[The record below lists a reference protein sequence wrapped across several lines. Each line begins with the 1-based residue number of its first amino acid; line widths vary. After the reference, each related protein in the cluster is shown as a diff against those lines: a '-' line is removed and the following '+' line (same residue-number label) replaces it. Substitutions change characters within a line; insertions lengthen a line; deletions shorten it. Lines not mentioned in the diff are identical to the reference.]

1 MSSTILIVAH
11 LHGSRTCPIFGSS
24 APHDPCGPDTAR
36 SHHRIKKFGGTSVE
50 DITKIK
56 AIAQSIIQSKEAG
69 NDIVVVVS
77 AMGHSTDHLNK
88 LAESISKNPNSR
100 ELDMLLSTGEQ
111 VTMALL
117 SMSLNE
123 YGIPAISLTGSQVG
137 IVTESIHGKARILDI
152 KTERIQNYI
161 NQGYVVVVAGFQ
173 GSTLSHTGSMEITTL
188 GRGGSDTSAVALST
202 ALGAETC
209 EIYTDVPGVLTTDPR
224 IVPNAKL
231 LDIIS
236 CEEMLEL
243 ASVGASVLHPRA
255 VEIARNYGIKLY
267 VKSSQTLS
275 NGTLLHSKIKPLALK
290 RGGLELTKTVNSLEV
305 LEKQTVFSISK
316 LPDRPGIAA
325 QIFETLSEAN
335 INVDLIIQATHDG
348 KSNDIA
354 FTVNDFELTKTI
366 DQCKLI
372 TNQLGGEYDFKKNMT
387 KLSIQGAGIM
397 GRPSVSADLFDTL
410 SQANINV
417 RLIAT
422 SEIKVSCVIDIDNI
436 PKAIRFVSE
445 KFKLSDKQIFIN
457 PVIERED
464 QPEVRGIALDKN
476 QVQVSIRNLPDKP
489 GVAASICLALAENN
503 LIFDTIVQSERLT
516 SLKTK
521 DISFTMSKQDRER
534 ANTIFHSLTK
544 KLAGSF
550 IEDGPAIAKVST
562 VGAGMAFKVGTAGKI
577 FRALAN
583 KNINIEMIATSEIRT
598 SCIVLEK
605 DCDQAVNAI
614 HSYFQLDK

>member
-1 MSSTILIVAH
+1 MAL
-11 LHGSRTCPIFGSS
+11 L
-24 APHDPCGPDTAR
+24 
-36 SHHRIKKFGGTSVE
+36 IKKFGGTSVE

-224 IVPNAKL
+224 IVPSAKL

-290 RGGLELTKTVNSLEV
+290 RGGLELTKTVNNLEV

-325 QIFETLSEAN
+325 QIFETLSEAS

-372 TNQLGGEYDFKKNMT
+372 TNQLGGEYDFKTNMT

-422 SEIKVSCVIDIDNI
+422 SEIKVSCVINIDNI

-457 PVIERED
+457 PIIERED

-489 GVAASICLALAENN
+489 GVAASICLALAESN

-516 SLKTK
+516 SFKTK

-534 ANTIFHSLTK
+534 ANTIFQSLTK

-605 DCDQAVNAI
+605 DCNQAVNAI
-614 HSYFQLDK
+614 HSYFELDK

>member
-1 MSSTILIVAH
+1 MAL
-11 LHGSRTCPIFGSS
+11 L
-24 APHDPCGPDTAR
+24 
-36 SHHRIKKFGGTSVE
+36 IKKFGGTSVG
-50 DITKIK
+50 DIHKIQS
-56 AIAQSIIQSKEAG
+56 IAQSICESKEAG
-69 NDIVVVVS
+69 NDVVAVVS
-77 AMGHSTDHLNK
+77 AMGSSTDNLTN
-88 LAESISKNPNSR
+88 LAESISKNPNRR
-100 ELDMLLSTGEQ
+100 ELDMLLATGEQ
-111 VTMALL
+111 VTISLL
-117 SMSLNE
+117 AMSLNE
-123 YGIPAISLTGSQVG
+123 YGIPAISMTGSQVG
-137 IVTESIHGKARILDI
+137 ITTESIHGKARILDI
-152 KTERIQNYI
+152 KTDRIQSYI

-173 GSTLSHTGSMEITTL
+173 GSTLSHTGLMEITTL
-188 GRGGSDTSAVALST
+188 GRGGSDTSAVALTT

-231 LDIIS
+231 LQEIS

-267 VKSSQTLS
+267 VKSSQDKS
-275 NGTLLHSKIKPLALK
+275 SGTLLHSQITPLKLK
-290 RGGLELTKTVNSLEV
+290 RGSLELTKTVNSLEV
-305 LEKQTVFSISK
+305 LENQAVFSISE

-325 QIFETLSEAN
+325 QIFEKLSEAS

-348 KSNDIA
+348 DCNEIT
-354 FTVNDFELTKTI
+354 FTVGEFQLPKTI
-366 DQCKLI
+366 EQCELI
-372 TNQLGGEYDFKKNMT
+372 INQLGGKYNFKPKMT

-422 SEIKVSCVIDIDNI
+422 SEIKVSCVIEVNNL
-436 PKAIRFVSE
+436 PKAIRFVAE
-445 KFKLSDKQIFIN
+445 KFKLSDSQILVN
-457 PVIERED
+457 PKYERQN
-464 QPEVRGIALDKN
+464 QPEVRGIALDRN
-476 QVQVSIRNLPDKP
+476 QVQVSLRKLPDKP

-503 LIFDTIVQSERLT
+503 LIFDTIVQSERISDLRN
-516 SLKTK
+516 K
-521 DISFTMSKQDRER
+521 DISFTMNKQDRKKAES
-534 ANTIFHSLTK
+534 IFNFLIK
-544 KLAGSF
+544 KLPGSF

-562 VGAGMAFKVGTAGKI
+562 VGAGMVSRVGTAGKI

-605 DCDQAVNAI
+605 DCEKAVNAI
-614 HSYFQLDK
+614 HNYFELEK

>member
-1 MSSTILIVAH
+1 MAL
-11 LHGSRTCPIFGSS
+11 L
-24 APHDPCGPDTAR
+24 
-36 SHHRIKKFGGTSVE
+36 IKKFGGTSVE

-516 SLKTK
+516 SSKTK

>member
-1 MSSTILIVAH
+1 MAL
-11 LHGSRTCPIFGSS
+11 L
-24 APHDPCGPDTAR
+24 
-36 SHHRIKKFGGTSVE
+36 IKKFGGTSVE

-275 NGTLLHSKIKPLALK
+275 HGTLLHSKIKPLALK

-457 PVIERED
+457 PLIERED

>member
-1 MSSTILIVAH
+1 MAL
-11 LHGSRTCPIFGSS
+11 L
-24 APHDPCGPDTAR
+24 
-36 SHHRIKKFGGTSVE
+36 IKKFGGTSVE

-422 SEIKVSCVIDIDNI
+422 SEIKVSCVIDVDNI

>member
-1 MSSTILIVAH
+1 MAL
-11 LHGSRTCPIFGSS
+11 L
-24 APHDPCGPDTAR
+24 
-36 SHHRIKKFGGTSVE
+36 IKKFGGTSVE

-267 VKSSQTLS
+267 VK
-275 NGTLLHSKIKPLALK
+275 PLALK

-305 LEKQTVFSISK
+305 LETQTVFSISK

-516 SLKTK
+516 SFKTK
-521 DISFTMSKQDRER
+521 DISFTMNKQDRER

>member
-1 MSSTILIVAH
+1 MAL
-11 LHGSRTCPIFGSS
+11 L
-24 APHDPCGPDTAR
+24 
-36 SHHRIKKFGGTSVE
+36 IKKFGGTSVG

-56 AIAQSIIQSKEAG
+56 AIAQSIVQSKEDG

-77 AMGHSTDHLNK
+77 AMGNSTDQLNK

-161 NQGYVVVVAGFQ
+161 AQGYVIVIAGFQ

-224 IVPNAKL
+224 VVPNAKL

-267 VKSSQTLS
+267 VKSSQSLS
-275 NGTLLHSKIKPLALK
+275 SGTLLHSKIKPLALK

-305 LEKQTVFSISK
+305 LENQTVFSISN

-325 QIFETLSEAN
+325 QIFETLSKAS

-354 FTVNDFELTKTI
+354 FTVNEFELTNTI

-372 TNQLGGEYDFKKNMT
+372 TNQLGGEYNFKTNMT

-436 PKAIRFVSE
+436 PKAIRFVGE
-445 KFKLSDKQIFIN
+445 KFKLTDKQIFIN

-489 GVAASICLALAENN
+489 GVAASICLALAESN
-503 LIFDTIVQSERLT
+503 LIFDTIVQSERFT
-516 SLKTK
+516 SFKTK
-521 DISFTMSKQDRER
+521 DISFTMNKQDRER
-534 ANTIFHSLTK
+534 ANKIFNSLTK
-544 KLAGSF
+544 KLPGSF

-598 SCIVLEK
+598 SCIVLER

-614 HSYFQLDK
+614 HSYFELDK

>member
-1 MSSTILIVAH
+1 MAL
-11 LHGSRTCPIFGSS
+11 L
-24 APHDPCGPDTAR
+24 
-36 SHHRIKKFGGTSVE
+36 IKKFGGTSLG
-50 DITKIK
+50 DIKKIQ
-56 AIAQSIIQSKEAG
+56 AIARSICESKEAG

-77 AMGHSTDHLNK
+77 AMGNTTNNLND
-88 LAESISKNPNSR
+88 LAQSISKNPNSR

-111 VTMALL
+111 VSIALL
-117 SMSLNE
+117 AMSLNE
-123 YGIPAISLTGSQVG
+123 LGIPAISMTGSQVG
-137 IVTESIHGKARILDI
+137 ITTESIHGKARILDI

-161 NQGYVVVVAGFQ
+161 DQGYVVVVAGFQ
-173 GSTLSHTGSMEITTL
+173 GTTLSHTGSMEITTL

-202 ALGAETC
+202 AMGAETC

-231 LDIIS
+231 LNEIS

-255 VEIARNYGIKLY
+255 VEIARNYGIKLF
-267 VKSSQTLS
+267 VKSSQS
-275 NGTLLHSKIKPLALK
+275 ESSGTLLHSQIKPLPIK
-290 RGGLELTKTVNSLEV
+290 RGSLELTKTVNSLEI
-305 LEKQTVFSISK
+305 LENQAVFSISS

-325 QIFETLSEAN
+325 QIFETLSDAK

-348 KSNDIA
+348 NSNDIT
-354 FTVNDFELTKTI
+354 FTVNEFDLTKTI
-366 DQCKLI
+366 EQCELI
-372 TNQLGGEYDFKKNMT
+372 TSQLGGEYNFKAKMT

-422 SEIKVSCVIDIDNI
+422 SEIKVSCVIELNNI
-436 PKAIRFVSE
+436 PKAIRFVGE
-445 KFKLSDKQIFIN
+445 KFKLSDSQIYVN
-457 PVIERED
+457 PLYKRQD

-476 QVQVSIRNLPDKP
+476 QVQVSFRNLPDKP

-503 LIFDTIVQSERLT
+503 LIFDTIVQSERMT

-521 DISFTMSKQDRER
+521 DISFTMNKQDRQK
-534 ANTIFHSLTK
+534 ANAIFDFLTR
-544 KLAGSF
+544 KLPGSF
-550 IEDGPAIAKVST
+550 IEDGPAIAKVSA
-562 VGAGMAFKVGTAGKI
+562 VGTGMAFKVGTAGKI
-577 FRALAN
+577 FRALAKN
-583 KNINIEMIATSEIRT
+583 NINIEMIATSEIRT

-605 DCDQAVNAI
+605 DCDKAVNAI
-614 HSYFQLDK
+614 HNHFELEK

>member
-1 MSSTILIVAH
+1 MAL
-11 LHGSRTCPIFGSS
+11 L
-24 APHDPCGPDTAR
+24 
-36 SHHRIKKFGGTSVE
+36 IKKFGGTSVG
-50 DITKIK
+50 DIKKIQ
-56 AIAQSIIQSKEAG
+56 AIAQSICQSKESG

-77 AMGHSTDHLNK
+77 AMGKSTDKLNK

-111 VTMALL
+111 VTISLL

-123 YGIPAISLTGSQVG
+123 YGIPAISMTGSQVG
-137 IVTESIHGKARILDI
+137 IITESIHGKARILDI
-152 KTERIQNYI
+152 KTERIQSYI
-161 NQGYVVVVAGFQ
+161 DQGYVVVVAGFQ

-231 LDIIS
+231 LDNIS

-255 VEIARNYGIKLY
+255 VEIARNYGIRLY
-267 VKSSQTLS
+267 VKSSLSYS
-275 NGTLLHSKIKPLALK
+275 NGTLLHSQINPLPLK
-290 RGGLELTKTVNSLEV
+290 RGRLELTKTVNSLEV
-305 LEKQTVFSISK
+305 LENQAVFSISN

-325 QIFETLSEAN
+325 QIFESLSEAC

-348 KSNDIA
+348 NSNDIT
-354 FTVNDFELTKTI
+354 FTVNEFELTKTI
-366 DQCKLI
+366 EQCKLI
-372 TNQLGGEYDFKKNMT
+372 TTQLGGEYNFKTKMT

-397 GRPSVSADLFDTL
+397 GRPSISADLFDTL

-422 SEIKVSCVIDIDNI
+422 SEIKVSCVVDINNI
-436 PKAIRFVSE
+436 PKAIRFVGE
-445 KFKLSDKQIFIN
+445 KFKLSDTQIFIN
-457 PVIERED
+457 PIFDKQD

-476 QVQVSIRNLPDKP
+476 QVQVSFRKLPDKP
-489 GVAASICLALAENN
+489 GVAASICLALAESN
-503 LIFDTIVQSERLT
+503 LIFDTIVQSERFT
-516 SLKTK
+516 SFKTK
-521 DISFTMSKQDRER
+521 DISFTMNKEDRER
-534 ANTIFHSLTK
+534 ANKIFHSLTK

-614 HSYFQLDK
+614 HSYFELDK

>member
-1 MSSTILIVAH
+1 MAL
-11 LHGSRTCPIFGSS
+11 L
-24 APHDPCGPDTAR
+24 
-36 SHHRIKKFGGTSVE
+36 IKKFGGTSVE

-372 TNQLGGEYDFKKNMT
+372 TSQLGGEYDFKKNMT

>member
-1 MSSTILIVAH
+1 MAL
-11 LHGSRTCPIFGSS
+11 L
-24 APHDPCGPDTAR
+24 
-36 SHHRIKKFGGTSVE
+36 IKKFGGTSVG

-56 AIAQSIIQSKEAG
+56 AIAQNIGQSKEAG
-69 NDIVVVVS
+69 NEIVVVVS
-77 AMGHSTDHLNK
+77 AMGNSTDHLNK

-111 VTMALL
+111 VTIALL
-117 SMSLNE
+117 SISLNE
-123 YGIPAISLTGSQVG
+123 YGIPAISMTGSQVG

-152 KTERIQNYI
+152 KTDRIQNYI
-161 NQGYVVVVAGFQ
+161 DQGYVVVVAGFQ

-267 VKSSQTLS
+267 VKSSHTLS
-275 NGTLLHSKIKPLALK
+275 NGTLLHSKIKPLPLK

-305 LEKQTVFSISK
+305 LENQTVFSISN

-325 QIFETLSEAN
+325 QIFETLSQAN

-348 KSNDIA
+348 NSNDIA
-354 FTVNDFELTKTI
+354 FTVNEFELKKTI
-366 DQCKLI
+366 EQCKLI
-372 TNQLGGEYDFKKNMT
+372 TNQLGGEYNFKTKMT

-397 GRPSVSADLFDTL
+397 GRPSVSADLFETL

-422 SEIKVSCVIDIDNI
+422 SEIKVSCLLDINNI

-457 PVIERED
+457 PVFEKD
-464 QPEVRGIALDKN
+464 NQPEVRGIALDKN
-476 QVQVSIRNLPDKP
+476 QLQVSFRNLPDKP
-489 GVAASICLALAENN
+489 GVAASICLALAESN
-503 LIFDTIVQSERLT
+503 LIFDTIVQSERFT
-516 SLKTK
+516 SFKTK
-521 DISFTMSKQDRER
+521 DISFTMNKEDRER
-534 ANTIFHSLTK
+534 ANKIFHSLTK
-544 KLAGSF
+544 KLEGSF
-550 IEDGPAIAKVST
+550 IEYGPAIAKVST

-614 HSYFQLDK
+614 HSYFELDK

>member
-1 MSSTILIVAH
+1 MAL
-11 LHGSRTCPIFGSS
+11 L
-24 APHDPCGPDTAR
+24 
-36 SHHRIKKFGGTSVE
+36 IKKFGGTSVE

-56 AIAQSIIQSKEAG
+56 AIAQSIIHSKEAG

>member
-1 MSSTILIVAH
+1 MAL
-11 LHGSRTCPIFGSS
+11 L
-24 APHDPCGPDTAR
+24 
-36 SHHRIKKFGGTSVE
+36 IKKFGGTSVG
-50 DITKIK
+50 DIKKIQ
-56 AIAQSIIQSKEAG
+56 AIADSICQSKEAG

-77 AMGHSTDHLNK
+77 AMGNTTDELNHLAK
-88 LAESISKNPNSR
+88 SISKNPNSR

-111 VTMALL
+111 VTIALL

-123 YGIPAISLTGSQVG
+123 YGIPAISMTGSQVG
-137 IVTESIHGKARILDI
+137 IITESIHGKARILDI
-152 KTERIQNYI
+152 KTQRIQNYLD
-161 NQGYVVVVAGFQ
+161 QGYVVVVAGFQ
-173 GSTLSHTGSMEITTL
+173 GTTLSHTGSMEITTL

-202 ALGAETC
+202 AMGAETC

-231 LDIIS
+231 LNEIS

-255 VEIARNYGIKLY
+255 VEIAHNYGVKLY
-267 VKSSQTLS
+267 VKSSQTNS
-275 NGTLLHSKIKPLALK
+275 TGTLLHSHIKPIPLK
-290 RGGLELTKTVNSLEV
+290 RGGLELTKTVNSLEIV
-305 LEKQTVFSISK
+305 ENQVVFSISS

-325 QIFETLSEAN
+325 QIFEKLSEAS

-348 KSNDIA
+348 NSNNIT
-354 FTVNDFELTKTI
+354 FTVNEIDLTKTI
-366 DQCKLI
+366 EQCELI
-372 TNQLGGEYDFKKNMT
+372 TSQLGGDYNFKTKMT

-422 SEIKVSCVIDIDNI
+422 SEIKVSCIIEINNL
-436 PKAIRFVSE
+436 PKAIRFVGD
-445 KFKLSDKQIFIN
+445 KFKLSDTQIFIN
-457 PVIERED
+457 PRYKRQN
-464 QPEVRGIALDKN
+464 QPAVRGIALDRN
-476 QVQVSIRNLPDKP
+476 QVQVSFRKLPDRP
-489 GVAASICLALAENN
+489 GVIASICLALAENN
-503 LIFDTIVQSERLT
+503 LIFDTIVQSESIT

-521 DISFTMSKQDRER
+521 DISFTMNKQDREK
-534 ANTIFHSLTK
+534 ANEVFNYLTK
-544 KLAGSF
+544 KLPGTF

-583 KNINIEMIATSEIRT
+583 KNINIEMIATSDIRT

-605 DCDQAVNAI
+605 HCDKAVNAI
-614 HSYFQLDK
+614 HSHFELDQ

>member
-1 MSSTILIVAH
+1 MAL
-11 LHGSRTCPIFGSS
+11 L
-24 APHDPCGPDTAR
+24 
-36 SHHRIKKFGGTSVE
+36 IKKFGGTSVE

-489 GVAASICLALAENN
+489 GVAASICLALAESN

>member
-1 MSSTILIVAH
+1 MAL
-11 LHGSRTCPIFGSS
+11 L
-24 APHDPCGPDTAR
+24 
-36 SHHRIKKFGGTSVE
+36 IKKFGGTSVE

-436 PKAIRFVSE
+436 PKAIRFVGE

-457 PVIERED
+457 PLIERED

-489 GVAASICLALAENN
+489 GVAASICLALAESN
-503 LIFDTIVQSERLT
+503 LIFDTIVQSERFT
-516 SLKTK
+516 SFKTK
-521 DISFTMSKQDRER
+521 DISFTMNKQDRER
-534 ANTIFHSLTK
+534 ANKIFNSLTK
-544 KLAGSF
+544 KLPGSF

-614 HSYFQLDK
+614 HSYFELDK

>member
-1 MSSTILIVAH
+1 MAL
-11 LHGSRTCPIFGSS
+11 L
-24 APHDPCGPDTAR
+24 
-36 SHHRIKKFGGTSVE
+36 IKKFGGTSVE

-117 SMSLNE
+117 SISLNE

-457 PVIERED
+457 PVIEKED

>member
-1 MSSTILIVAH
+1 MAL
-11 LHGSRTCPIFGSS
+11 L
-24 APHDPCGPDTAR
+24 
-36 SHHRIKKFGGTSVE
+36 IKKFGGTSVE

-137 IVTESIHGKARILDI
+137 IITESIHGKARILDI

-161 NQGYVVVVAGFQ
+161 DQGYVVVVAGFQ

>member
-1 MSSTILIVAH
+1 MAL
-11 LHGSRTCPIFGSS
+11 L
-24 APHDPCGPDTAR
+24 
-36 SHHRIKKFGGTSVE
+36 IKKFGGTSVE

-457 PVIERED
+457 PIIERED

>member
-1 MSSTILIVAH
+1 MAL
-11 LHGSRTCPIFGSS
+11 L
-24 APHDPCGPDTAR
+24 
-36 SHHRIKKFGGTSVE
+36 IKKFGGTSVE

-123 YGIPAISLTGSQVG
+123 CGIPAISLTGSQVG

-305 LEKQTVFSISK
+305 LETQTVFSISK

>member
-1 MSSTILIVAH
+1 MAL
-11 LHGSRTCPIFGSS
+11 L
-24 APHDPCGPDTAR
+24 
-36 SHHRIKKFGGTSVE
+36 IKKFGGTSVG

-56 AIAQSIIQSKEAG
+56 AIAQSIVESKEAG
-69 NDIVVVVS
+69 NDIVIVVS
-77 AMGHSTDHLNK
+77 AMGDSTDQLNK

-111 VTMALL
+111 VTISLL

-123 YGIPAISLTGSQVG
+123 YGIPAISMTGSQVG
-137 IVTESIHGKARILDI
+137 IITESIHGKARILDI
-152 KTERIQNYI
+152 KTERIKNYI
-161 NQGYVVVVAGFQ
+161 DQGYVVVVAGFQ

-267 VKSSQTLS
+267 VKSSQNLS
-275 NGTLLHSKIKPLALK
+275 NGTLLISKIKPLALK
-290 RGGLELTKTVNSLEV
+290 RGALELTKTVNSLEV
-305 LEKQTVFSISK
+305 LENQTVFSISK

-325 QIFETLSEAN
+325 QIFETLSEAS

-348 KSNDIA
+348 NSNDIA
-354 FTVNDFELTKTI
+354 FTVNKFELAKTI
-366 DQCKLI
+366 EQCKLI
-372 TNQLGGEYDFKKNMT
+372 TNQLGGEYNFKTNMT

-422 SEIKVSCVIDIDNI
+422 SEIKVSCVIDVDNI
-436 PKAIRFVSE
+436 PKAIRFVGE
-445 KFKLSDKQIFIN
+445 KFKLSETQIFIN
-457 PVIERED
+457 PVFEREE

-476 QVQVSIRNLPDKP
+476 QVQVSFRNLPDKP
-489 GVAASICLALAENN
+489 GVAASICLALAEGN

-516 SLKTK
+516 SFKTK
-521 DISFTMSKQDRER
+521 DISFTMNKQDRAR
-534 ANTIFHSLTK
+534 SNKIFHSLTK
-544 KLAGSF
+544 KLEGSF

-583 KNINIEMIATSEIRT
+583 KDINIEMIATSEIRT

-605 DCDQAVNAI
+605 DCDLAVNAI
-614 HSYFQLDK
+614 HSYFELDK

>member
-1 MSSTILIVAH
+1 MAL
-11 LHGSRTCPIFGSS
+11 L
-24 APHDPCGPDTAR
+24 
-36 SHHRIKKFGGTSVE
+36 IKKFGGTSVE

-161 NQGYVVVVAGFQ
+161 DQGYVVVVAGFQ
-173 GSTLSHTGSMEITTL
+173 GSTLSHTGSIEITTL

>member
-1 MSSTILIVAH
+1 MAL
-11 LHGSRTCPIFGSS
+11 L
-24 APHDPCGPDTAR
+24 
-36 SHHRIKKFGGTSVE
+36 IKKFGGTSVE

-77 AMGHSTDHLNK
+77 AMGHSTDHLNR
-88 LAESISKNPNSR
+88 LAESISKNPNNR

-137 IVTESIHGKARILDI
+137 IITESIHGKARILDI

-161 NQGYVVVVAGFQ
+161 NQGYIVVVAGFQ

-372 TNQLGGEYDFKKNMT
+372 INQLGGEYDFKKNMT

-422 SEIKVSCVIDIDNI
+422 SEIKVSCVIDVDNI

-521 DISFTMSKQDRER
+521 DISFTMSKQDRES

>member
-1 MSSTILIVAH
+1 MAL
-11 LHGSRTCPIFGSS
+11 L
-24 APHDPCGPDTAR
+24 
-36 SHHRIKKFGGTSVE
+36 IKKFGGTSVG

-56 AIAQSIIQSKEAG
+56 AIAQSIVQSKEAG

-77 AMGHSTDHLNK
+77 AMGNSTDQLNK

-161 NQGYVVVVAGFQ
+161 DQGYVIVIAGFQ

-224 IVPNAKL
+224 VVPNAKL

-267 VKSSQTLS
+267 VKSSQSLS
-275 NGTLLHSKIKPLALK
+275 SGTLLHSKIKPLALK

-305 LEKQTVFSISK
+305 LENQTVFSISN

-325 QIFETLSEAN
+325 QIFETLSEAS

-348 KSNDIA
+348 KSNDIT
-354 FTVNDFELTKTI
+354 FTVNEFELTNTI

-372 TNQLGGEYDFKKNMT
+372 TNQLGGEYNFKTNMT

-436 PKAIRFVSE
+436 PKAIRFVGE

-457 PVIERED
+457 PVIVSED

-489 GVAASICLALAENN
+489 GVAASICLALAESN
-503 LIFDTIVQSERLT
+503 LIFDTIVQSERFT
-516 SLKTK
+516 SFKTK
-521 DISFTMSKQDRER
+521 DISFTMNKQDRER
-534 ANTIFHSLTK
+534 ANKILNSLTK
-544 KLAGSF
+544 KLPGSF

-614 HSYFQLDK
+614 HSYFELDK

>member
-1 MSSTILIVAH
+1 MAL
-11 LHGSRTCPIFGSS
+11 L
-24 APHDPCGPDTAR
+24 
-36 SHHRIKKFGGTSVE
+36 IKKFGGTSVE

-161 NQGYVVVVAGFQ
+161 DQGYVVVVAGFQ
-173 GSTLSHTGSMEITTL
+173 GSTLSHTGSIEITTL

-325 QIFETLSEAN
+325 QIFETLSEAS

-550 IEDGPAIAKVST
+550 IEDGPTIAKVST